1 MSQPDHYI
9 VIEAVPIHS
18 FSDGY
23 YYNERLLCTG
33 LYRLVLGP
41 LQGGREGVCDPAV
54 SSGSQ
59 PRLEVHHGT

>member
-1 MSQPDHYI
+1 MSQLDHYI
-9 VIEAVPIHS
+9 VIEALPIHS
-18 FSDGY
+18 FSVGY
-23 YYNERLLCTG
+23 YYNERLLFTG

-54 SSGSQ
+54 SPGSQ